1 MQDVFVGLLTLVI
14 GIILCFGGHR
24 FFRVLMVLVGFTGG
38 FVLGGSGVAAFSK
51 GPFLGDLT
59 GWIVAIV
66 VGLVLAGL
74 AIPFYAAGVAVLGG
88 VVAYLVTSG
97 VMAYLGYGLGTITQA
112 AGITAGA
119 IAIILIYLFRVHRLL
134 VIAVTAAAGA
144 AAILAG
150 VLVLL
155 GKIAFDVASATDP
168 TAVIRSTPLWLLLA
182 VVLFLAG
189 VGAQWSIR
197 SRPAPAPVTAPGA
210 AAPAPATAPVSPA
223 PAGPADSAAVAE
235 APGAPAEPPA
245 PTSPPA

>member
-1 MQDVFVGLLTLVI
+1 MQGTFIGLLTLVI

-24 FFRVLMVLVGFTGG
+24 FFRVMMVAVGFTGG

-88 VVAYLVTSG
+88 VVAYLVTTG
-97 VMAYLGYGLGTITQA
+97 VMAYLGYGLGTLSQA
-112 AGITAGA
+112 AGIIAGA
-119 IAIILIYLFRVHRLL
+119 VAIILIYLFRVHRLL

-144 AAILAG
+144 GAILAG

-155 GKIAFDVASATDP
+155 GRLAFDAASAADP

-182 VVLFLAG
+182 IVLFLAG
-189 VGAQWSIR
+189 IGAQWSIR
-197 SRPAPAPVTAPGA
+197 SRPSPQPAPAASPSTPPTAPAAAEEPTPAPAPEP
-210 AAPAPATAPVSPA
+210 P
-223 PAGPADSAAVAE
+223 E
-235 APGAPAEPPA
+235 AP
-245 PTSPPA
+245 SPQA